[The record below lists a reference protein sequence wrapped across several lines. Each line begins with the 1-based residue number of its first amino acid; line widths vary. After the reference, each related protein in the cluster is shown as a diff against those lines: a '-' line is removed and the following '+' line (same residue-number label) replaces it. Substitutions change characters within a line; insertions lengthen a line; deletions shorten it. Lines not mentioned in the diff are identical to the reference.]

1 MKIIKKKRCK
11 ICNDL
16 FTPYNSLQ
24 QVCSPIC
31 AVKFVKQKTKKDK
44 EMVDK
49 WIKGK
54 KEQDTLQSH
63 LLHTRT
69 LVHKMVRL
77 RDHGKPCISCGCS
90 WLDNFEAGHY
100 HKAELYSSLRFDF
113 FNIWGQCKKCN
124 SYLEGNLDAYKLR
137 LPYIIGFKQF
147 DALNR
152 RATLDKKF
160 IKIWTRTELKEIQN
174 KAKIL
179 IKKFNYY
186 D

>member
-1 MKIIKKKRCK
+1 MKPIKKKKCK
-11 ICNDL
+11 VCDD
-16 FTPYNSLQ
+16 FFMPFNSLQ
-24 QVCSPIC
+24 QVCSTIC
-31 AVKFVKQKTKKDK
+31 AIKFIEIKKTNDA
-44 EMVDK
+44 ETVDG
-49 WIKGK
+49 WIKEK

-77 RDHGKPCISCGCS
+77 RDKGKPCASCGRS
-90 WLDNFEAGHY
+90 WLDNFQAGHY

-113 FNIWGQCKKCN
+113 FNIHSCCQKCN
-124 SYLEGNLDAYKLR
+124 LFLEGNLDAYKLR
-137 LPYIIGFKQF
+137 LPYIIGIKQF

-160 IKIWTRTELKEIQN
+160 IKTWTRDELKEIQN

-179 IKKFNYY
+179 IKKYGN
-186 D
+186 